1 MIFWGVLD
9 FSDLFPIKLGDE
21 GGPLQSQEDNYSRY
35 FIYGVT
41 SYWGEP
47 CGHSPAI
54 YTRVS
59 EYMDFI
65 LGNLESNSTDNSI
78 ENNLV

>member
-1 MIFWGVLD
+1 LGILGF
-9 FSDLFPIKLGDE
+9 FSFFPDNLGDE
-21 GGPLQSQEDNYSRY
+21 GGPLQYQEGDYSRY

-47 CGHSPAI
+47 CGHSPAV

-65 LGNLESNSTDNSI
+65 LDNLDSNSTDKSI